1 MKEKQPDAAVIS
13 LLERTAQQ
21 GINAIGNDL
30 QHNSGHQ
37 LCIVDQDGTE
47 CYPKDGQPLDE
58 ESHTV
63 FHRIPVFQD
72 DQYFYDKNHQCLILQ
87 ASLSGESPRKL
98 LLLFR
103 KVKPEEIVGI
113 IEKAQPAH
121 LALVWYLKQRNSVQQ
136 QVEQELHR
144 IYQGILID
152 NNIRLETLLT
162 QQGIHLKPD
171 QSYAV
176 MLMHWPDEAN
186 IEMAALRA
194 EMQKFAA
201 SHNLPTLIPLHW
213 NHYTF
218 TLISAFYHQ
227 AEYRGLMRDSSQEM
241 TNRWQQ
247 AFRDRFHVPLSIGVG
262 NAHPISDLHKS
273 FHEARIALT
282 FRTIKGHEGFVQWFR
297 DLGIFGNLFSSPA
310 EDIRAFCRQTLDKL
324 LEYDHDYD
332 TELQLTLRT
341 LLDENFNYK
350 LTAEKLFIH
359 VNTVRYRAEKIA
371 QLLNIDLNSPDVRF
385 NLYAAIRIGDVLKKL
400 DLMQPGYIGTIHTH
414 NDKHHTKTSKTIF

>member
-176 MLMHWPDEAN
+176 M
-186 IEMAALRA
+186 
-194 EMQKFAA
+194 
-201 SHNLPTLIPLHW
+201 
-213 NHYTF
+213 
-218 TLISAFYHQ
+218 
-227 AEYRGLMRDSSQEM
+227 LMRDSSQEM

>member
-1 MKEKQPDAAVIS
+1 MYYPPYFPFWVLLHAEDSGIRSPLSHLGDFSVDGQREHGLAHACSTFSYTEAIEIIFQGNPAEF
-13 LLERTAQQ
+13 LERLREFILAEIQGNVSSVICRNLCRNIRSVILGHRLHQQ
-21 GINAIGNDL
+21 LPIFP
-30 QHNSGHQ
+30 QNSGTG
-37 LCIVDQDGTE
+37 IVSLKHG
-47 CYPKDGQPLDE
+47 
-58 ESHTV
+58 
-63 FHRIPVFQD
+63 
-72 DQYFYDKNHQCLILQ
+72 LI
-87 ASLSGESPRKL
+87 R
-98 LLLFR
+98 
-103 KVKPEEIVGI
+103 VDI
-113 IEKAQPAH
+113 I
-121 LALVWYLKQRNSVQQ
+121 
-136 QVEQELHR
+136 VEQELHR

-176 MLMHWPDEAN
+176 M
-186 IEMAALRA
+186 
-194 EMQKFAA
+194 
-201 SHNLPTLIPLHW
+201 
-213 NHYTF
+213 
-218 TLISAFYHQ
+218 
-227 AEYRGLMRDSSQEM
+227 LMRDSSQEM